1 MEVFKNDME
10 NRAEHS
16 QEQELGSRII
26 LGKKALMTNILDII
40 QRVLYW
46 VIGLLVL
53 VMIASNVL
61 QVFYRYVL
69 HASLRWPEEISIFTM
84 MWVTLLGGAVLSRRG
99 AHISI
104 DFIMPRLSEKSKRT
118 LLGIIFALC
127 LGFYVPMVYY
137 GYKFSALTWGYVSPS
152 TKLSMGMLY
161 SAIPVGFFLMI
172 IFTLE
177 AASVDLKKK

>member
-1 MEVFKNDME
+1 MESSHEPKLESGPPTGAKTTLTKLLDM
-10 NRAEHS
+10 
-16 QEQELGSRII
+16 
-26 LGKKALMTNILDII
+26 I
-40 QRVLYW
+40 QQVLYW

-53 VMIASNVL
+53 LMTVANVL
-61 QVFYRYVL
+61 QVFYRYGL
-69 HASLRWPEEISIFTM
+69 HAALRWPEEVSIFAM
-84 MWVTLLGGAVLSRRG
+84 MWVTMLGGAVLSRRG
-99 AHISI
+99 AHITM
-104 DFIMPRLSEKSKRT
+104 DFIMSRLSEKSKRT

-127 LGFYVPMVYY
+127 LAFYMPMVYC

-177 AASVDLKKK
+177 AASVDLKRK

>member
-1 MEVFKNDME
+1 ME
-10 NRAEHS
+10 NKMEHS
-16 QEQELGSRII
+16 DEPRSDSSLIMHNDTFLRK
-26 LGKKALMTNILDII
+26 LLDMI

-46 VIGLLVL
+46 TIGLLVL
-53 VMIASNVL
+53 LMIVSNVL

-69 HASLRWPEEISIFTM
+69 HASLRWPEEISIFAM
-84 MWVTLLGGAVLSRRG
+84 MWVTMLGGAVLSRRG
-99 AHISI
+99 AHISM
-104 DFIMPRLSEKSKRT
+104 DFIMSRLSGKSKRT

-127 LGFYVPMVYY
+127 LVFYVPMVYF

-161 SAIPVGFFLMI
+161 SAVPVGFFLMI

-177 AASVDLKKK
+177 AASVDLKRK

>member
-1 MEVFKNDME
+1 ME
-10 NRAEHS
+10 NKVESSHDQKAES
-16 QEQELGSRII
+16 GLIVS
-26 LGKKALMTNILDII
+26 GKTMLTKLLDII
-40 QRVLYW
+40 QRVLYS

-53 VMIASNVL
+53 LMISSNVL

-84 MWVTLLGGAVLSRRG
+84 MWVTMLGGAVLSRRG
-99 AHISI
+99 AHISM
-104 DFIMPRLSEKSKRT
+104 DFIMSRLSGKSKRL

-127 LGFYVPMVYY
+127 LVFYVPMVYF

-152 TKLSMGMLY
+152 THLSMGMLY
-161 SAIPVGFFLMI
+161 SSVPVGFFLMI

-177 AASVDLKKK
+177 AASVDLKRK

>member
-1 MEVFKNDME
+1 ME
-10 NRAEHS
+10 NKGEFSHDLKSESCPTIR
-16 QEQELGSRII
+16 
-26 LGKKALMTNILDII
+26 GKTMITKLLDII
-40 QRVLYW
+40 QRVLYS

-53 VMIASNVL
+53 LMIVSNVL

-69 HASLRWPEEISIFTM
+69 HAALRWPEEVSIFAM
-84 MWVTLLGGAVLSRRG
+84 MWVTMLGGAVLSRRG
-99 AHISI
+99 AHISM
-104 DFIMPRLSEKSKRT
+104 DFIMARLSGKSKRT

-127 LGFYVPMVYY
+127 LLFYVPMVYY

-161 SAIPVGFFLMI
+161 SAVPVGFFLMI

-177 AASVDLKKK
+177 AASVDLKRK